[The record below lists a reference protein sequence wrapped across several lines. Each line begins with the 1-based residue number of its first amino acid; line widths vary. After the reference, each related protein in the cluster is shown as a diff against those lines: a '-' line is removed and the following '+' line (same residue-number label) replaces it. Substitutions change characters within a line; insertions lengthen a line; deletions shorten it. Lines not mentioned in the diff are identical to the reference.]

1 MADTTEPGRPD
12 DERGAD
18 APALSEPAP
27 GPDAAGAPEPVTPAT
42 EPAPGAEAAPDPAA
56 PTEPAVAP
64 VPDEAVLARVAEPAR
79 VRRAPK
85 IGAFITAGV
94 LLGALIGFVLA
105 QVAAS
110 GSGLAESDPQAFIGF
125 LGGQGGARAVSA
137 FIGAIVGGFAGA
149 LAALVADRRSRRR

>member
-18 APALSEPAP
+18 APAPTGA
-27 GPDAAGAPEPVTPAT
+27 GTTPDAPVAPD
-42 EPAPGAEAAPDPAA
+42 PAPGAETAPDPAA
-56 PTEPAVAP
+56 PAVPEVVP
-64 VPDEAVLARVAEPAR
+64 VPDEATLARVAEPAR

-94 LLGALIGFVLA
+94 LLGALVGFVVA

-110 GSGLAESDPQAFIGF
+110 SSGLAASDPQAFIGF

-137 FIGAIVGGFAGA
+137 FIGAVVGAFAGA
-149 LAALVADRRSRRR
+149 LAALVADRRSRR